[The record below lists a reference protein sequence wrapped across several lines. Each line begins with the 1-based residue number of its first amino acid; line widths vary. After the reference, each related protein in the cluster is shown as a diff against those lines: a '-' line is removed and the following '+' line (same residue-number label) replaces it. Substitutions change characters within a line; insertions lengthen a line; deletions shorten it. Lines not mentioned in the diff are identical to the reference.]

1 MRLAH
6 KLLAII
12 AVPSIL
18 ILAVGIHGTR
28 IAEEQLR
35 QSLERT
41 ALVELRSILN
51 EVDRL
56 LISRTANWQ
65 AYAKG
70 ELVHETLL
78 ESNREFEAFPDI
90 EAELSE
96 RDRDWIEGTSE
107 TAIADLQALTHN
119 RLARDLRS
127 RMRKLADIFGY
138 PIFGE
143 VFMTNAYG
151 ANVAQSGPTTDYRQ
165 DDEEWWQR
173 AASEGVFIGDL
184 QFDRS
189 AGIHSM
195 DLCLRIDG
203 EDGELQGVMKAVLN
217 IREIVL
223 LIDSQ
228 ASISDRKSTLAL
240 INRKGKL
247 VHEGNS
253 DAPPLSDCYHLI
265 GDNFYLQTLLAEEGA
280 VTIAQDPKGK
290 RKRSIS
296 TVAEGAEGG
305 PLHTL
310 GWIAVKQEDAE
321 TFLIPIK
328 KLRKNTYFIT
338 LAAGLFSLIL
348 IVSVTSPIRRRI
360 QHLIDATREVA
371 VGRLNTRVEASDT
384 DELGS
389 LARNFNAMTSR
400 LESGAVELTI
410 AKEAAES
417 ANRAKSEF
425 LANMSHE
432 IRTPMNGILGMTE
445 LLLNTELTNKQREYQ
460 KVVQSSADSLLFLIN
475 DILDFSKIEAGKLE
489 IHPHPFELRDMVSDT
504 LQMMN
509 FSAEEKGI
517 DLVNRVDPEVPPFLL
532 GDTTRIRQAIINLVG
547 NAIKFTEEGE
557 VFVGV
562 TSKPINDN
570 EVSLEIAVRD
580 TGIGIPEE
588 KLGEIF
594 DSFTQAETSTTRRF
608 GGTGLGL
615 AISRQLIQL
624 MGGDIVVTSEMGK
637 GSQFTVTIP
646 LKTVSS
652 PTEALETEIEHP
664 LPRVGVLIIDDNETN
679 CEIVSEATS
688 GWGLLPQTVTSGK
701 EALDIIENAPAAQFK
716 LIISDHM
723 MPGMDGIEATTE
735 IHKKYLARGS
745 APPPVIM
752 LSSAG
757 DTIGDSAI
765 IDTGVVEILTKPV
778 KLSVLRASILQA
790 LNAEPDDEVHHI
802 TTGEEPSH
810 GPPLRVLLAE
820 DGQVNQ
826 MVAQQMLTNRGHLVD
841 LAENGEIAVEK
852 ALKTDYDAIL
862 MDVQMPV
869 LNGLE
874 ATVKIRE
881 YEKSQK
887 KTPVNI
893 IAMTANVGKKD
904 RDACFA
910 AGMNDFISKPF
921 RSAKL
926 FEKIEEGTAKEA
938 DSNTGKIESLPVFDS
953 TAFREIASTR
963 ELAETLID
971 LLPGEADPLLETLQ
985 QALKSEEGKEIEQA
999 SHSLISLTANYG
1011 AKRISTL
1018 ARKLNKQVRSDGI
1031 TDETQALV
1039 DRMIIEYDQL
1049 KSALETYRRS
1059 L

>member
-1 MRLAH
+1 MRLSH

-18 ILAVGIHGTR
+18 ILAVGIHATH
-28 IAEEQLR
+28 IAEDQLR

-65 AYAKG
+65 AYARG

-78 ESNREFEAFPDI
+78 KSNIEFAAFPDI
-90 EAELSE
+90 EAELSK
-96 RDRDWIEGTSE
+96 RDEDWIEGTSE
-107 TAIADLQALTHN
+107 TAIANLRTLTSN

-143 VFMTNAYG
+143 VFITNAYG

-165 DDEEWWQR
+165 DDEDWWQR
-173 AASEGVFIGDL
+173 ASSDGVFIGDL
-184 QFDRS
+184 QFDGS

-203 EDGELQGVMKAVLN
+203 EDGESLGVMKAVLN

-228 ASISDRKSTLAL
+228 TAITDSKSTLAL

-253 DAPPLSDCYHLI
+253 DAPPLSDCSHLI
-265 GDNFYLQTLLAEEGA
+265 GDNLYFQSLLADGDA
-280 VTIAQDPKGK
+280 VTIAQIPKGK
-290 RKRSIS
+290 EKQSIS
-296 TVAEGAEGG
+296 TVAEAGEGG

-321 TFLIPIK
+321 TFLVPIK
-328 KLRKNTYFIT
+328 QLRKNTYFIT

-348 IVSVTSPIRRRI
+348 IVSVTAPIRKRI
-360 QHLIDATREVA
+360 QHLIAATRQVA
-371 VGRLNTRVEASDT
+371 VGKLDTRVDASDT

-389 LARNFNAMTSR
+389 LAKNFNAMTSR

-445 LLLNTELTNKQREYQ
+445 LLLNTELTSKQREYQ

-489 IHPHPFELRDMVSDT
+489 IHPHPFELRDMLSDT

-517 DLVNRVDPEVPPFLL
+517 DLVNRVDPNVPQYLL
-532 GDTTRIRQAIINLVG
+532 GDTTRIRQVIINLVG
-547 NAIKFTEEGE
+547 NAIKFTEVGE

-562 TSKPINDN
+562 TSKSIN
-570 EVSLEIAVRD
+570 EESVTLEIVVRD
-580 TGIGIPEE
+580 TGIGIPKS
-588 KLGEIF
+588 KLNEIF

-615 AISRQLIQL
+615 AIARQLIQL
-624 MGGDIVVTSEMGK
+624 MGGDILVTSELGK
-637 GSQFTVTIP
+637 GSQFTVAIP
-646 LKTVSS
+646 LKIASS
-652 PTEALETEIEHP
+652 PTTSPVTGIEQQ

-679 CEIVSEATS
+679 CEIVSEATA
-688 GWGLLPQTVTSGK
+688 GWGLLPQTAASGK
-701 EALDIIENAPAAQFK
+701 DALAVIEKAPAAQFQ

-723 MPGMDGIEATTE
+723 MPEMDGIEATSE
-735 IHKKYLARGS
+735 IRKIYLARDT

-757 DTIGDSAI
+757 DVIGDFSAGE
-765 IDTGVVEILTKPV
+765 TGVVEILTKPV
-778 KLSVLRASILQA
+778 KLSVLRSSILQA
-790 LNAEPDDEVHHI
+790 LNASP
-802 TTGEEPSH
+802 GEETLSSGSEETQPH
-810 GPPLRVLLAE
+810 GPSLRILLAE

-852 ALKTDYDAIL
+852 ALKTKYDAIL

-881 YEKSQK
+881 HEKSTEQPAVK
-887 KTPVNI
+887 I
-893 IAMTANVGKKD
+893 IAMTANVGKRD

-910 AGMNDFISKPF
+910 AGMDDFISKPF

-926 FEKIEEGTAKEA
+926 FEKVEGGANEDA
-938 DSNTGKIESLPVFDS
+938 DAPSKAIDKLPVFDS
-953 TAFREIASTR
+953 AAFREVASTP
-963 ELAETLID
+963 ELAQTLIS
-971 LLPGEADPLLETLQ
+971 LLPAEADPLIETLRE
-985 QALKSEEGKEIEQA
+985 ALTNGDGEAIDKA

-1011 AKRISTL
+1011 AKRFSTL
-1018 ARKLNKQVRSDGI
+1018 ARNLNKQVNSEGV
-1031 TDETQALV
+1031 TGETKLLV
-1039 DRMIIEYDQL
+1039 DQVATEYQRL
-1049 KSALETYRRS
+1049 QSALETYRKNS
-1059 L
+1059 